1 MHGIDQGGGI
11 GVFLRTRKKR
21 QKNVRVFGVLF
32 QSKRITTIA
41 VELYVVTINEKPW
54 THTKEVCK
62 ALKYEKV
69 AGRVVRHHFTTEN
82 IQYKHQL
89 VVVPT
94 VGKTVHWLRDS
105 QKLDLY
111 INEKGMYELLLS
123 SQQPKT
129 KDFRSHCCN
138 VLFPHVRQ
146 QVTNKMKGDHQEVIQ
161 KKDAALALLND
172 DLQNCQYENVSL
184 W

>member
-1 MHGIDQGGGI
+1 M
-11 GVFLRTRKKR
+11 
-21 QKNVRVFGVLF
+21 
-32 QSKRITTIA
+32 TIS
-41 VELYVVTINEKPW
+41 EKPW
-54 THTKEVCK
+54 TQVCK
-62 ALKYEKV
+62 ALKYEK
-69 AGRVVRHHFTTEN
+69 AARRVVRHHFTTEN
-82 IQYKHQL
+82 IQHKHQL

-94 VGKTVHWLRDS
+94 VGTTVHWLRDS

-111 INEKGMYELLLS
+111 INEKGIHELLLS
-123 SQQPKT
+123 SQQQKT
-129 KDFRSHCCN
+129 KDFRNHCCN